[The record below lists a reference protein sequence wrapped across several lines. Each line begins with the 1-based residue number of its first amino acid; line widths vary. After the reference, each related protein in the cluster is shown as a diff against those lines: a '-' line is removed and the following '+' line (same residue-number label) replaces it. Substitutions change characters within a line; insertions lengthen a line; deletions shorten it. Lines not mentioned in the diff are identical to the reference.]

1 MNIIL
6 ARTSGFCFGVKHAV
20 DTAYQLSEPGQQADQ
35 PPIYMLGELIH
46 NRQIVEELKERGL
59 LLAEREDDIP
69 AGSRVLIRAHGV
81 PPATICNLES
91 RDCQITD
98 CTCPFVTKIHRIV
111 RQAWQQGKQIIIAG
125 TPTHPEVV
133 GINGECENSALIL
146 DATAQAEKM
155 NFNTENWILV
165 AQTTFSFNEYKKI
178 RQVLKKKIAKLEIFD
193 TICST
198 TENRQKEAYEI
209 ADQVDTMLV
218 IGSSRSSNTIKLL
231 EICQSR
237 CGDTH
242 LIEQPDQVRALL
254 RERSLKGRTVGITA
268 GASTPERV
276 IREVIQTMT
285 ENDGL
290 QNQQEQ
296 ADVSFSDFID
306 NIPHL
311 KRGAIVKGTIIRY
324 DDDTVYVDVRD
335 KTEGRIPRHE
345 FDGDPDFDLDR
356 AIEDRVEIDVYVRN
370 IRNSDMGK
378 EISLSKARVDF
389 GKYKAL
395 IEEAYNEK
403 TPITVKIVNVVK
415 DGVIATYG
423 GVDIYVHRTQLE
435 MGIVDDLEHYREQTM
450 DILVTQYDPD
460 RRRLRVSGSRRALLS
475 IERKAKA
482 EELWKT
488 IEIGKEY
495 DGVVRSLT
503 DFGAFVDI
511 GGVYGLVHISELS
524 WNRIRHPSEVVNVGD
539 EIHVF
544 VKDFDAERKRISLGY
559 RRPENDPYRDV
570 ESRFPVGSIVHGIV
584 VRMFPFGAFVEIA
597 PGVDALCHISQ
608 IANVR
613 LAKPND
619 VLAEG
624 MEIYARVLEVSN
636 EARRISISIKE
647 VEPINPP
654 GYGDSVAPTTYQDTF
669 DQVVTS
675 DVIETTVSDEDA
687 AADAAAEPAEA
698 AEATEVAETEDAAA
712 EADVVEPADAAE
724 TENVVADAVESTEV
738 ADNESDVAA
747 ADVAV
752 ADKAEAEEEEAN

>member
-435 MGIVDDLEHYREQTM
+435 MGIVDDLEPYREQTM
-450 DILVTQYDPD
+450 DI
-460 RRRLRVSGSRRALLS
+460 S
-475 IERKAKA
+475 
-482 EELWKT
+482 
-488 IEIGKEY
+488 
-495 DGVVRSLT
+495 
-503 DFGAFVDI
+503 
-511 GGVYGLVHISELS
+511 
-524 WNRIRHPSEVVNVGD
+524 
-539 EIHVF
+539 
-544 VKDFDAERKRISLGY
+544 
-559 RRPENDPYRDV
+559 
-570 ESRFPVGSIVHGIV
+570 
-584 VRMFPFGAFVEIA
+584 
-597 PGVDALCHISQ
+597 CH
-608 IANVR
+608 
-613 LAKPND
+613 
-619 VLAEG
+619 
-624 MEIYARVLEVSN
+624 
-636 EARRISISIKE
+636 
-647 VEPINPP
+647 
-654 GYGDSVAPTTYQDTF
+654 
-669 DQVVTS
+669 
-675 DVIETTVSDEDA
+675 
-687 AADAAAEPAEA
+687 
-698 AEATEVAETEDAAA
+698 
-712 EADVVEPADAAE
+712 
-724 TENVVADAVESTEV
+724 AV
-738 ADNESDVAA
+738 
-747 ADVAV
+747 
-752 ADKAEAEEEEAN
+752 